1 MMPGR
6 SYTPA
11 TIRWIIRSRKWILIG
26 PMVLFGVLSSFV
38 TYMMKDEYRAQ
49 TLILVVPQRVPEKYV
64 GPAVAESIE
73 QRLQSISPQIMSE
86 SRLER
91 IITEL
96 DLYPD
101 KRGQRGGMEEIVA
114 EMRSDISVE
123 IIKGDLFRVIYSGT
137 NPYKVMQVTQRL
149 ASLFVEENLKDREQL
164 ASGTNRFLE
173 SQLDNTRKALEVQER
188 KVQEYRQTHAGELPT
203 QMGAN
208 LQVLQAASFQ
218 FQTGEETL
226 SRDRDR
232 RLELERTLAEL
243 TQAEQQAKSEKKP
256 DSSATAKPAAAAG
269 QGTTT
274 PPADGA
280 STGTNAE
287 TATAPDAPPSNVTP
301 TADFATNV
309 AILQSLQRQLAS
321 LQIRLKPD
329 HPDVIRTKRLIA
341 DMQRAIG
348 AGRGGS
354 DEGVSIDPAAAV
366 RAARISQ
373 VRSQIDNI
381 DKEISRKVADQ
392 EKLKAQIQ
400 TLQHRVEN
408 EPTRESELI
417 SLTRDYDTSKATY
430 QSLLARREE
439 AGIAADLERQQ
450 VGQQFKTLDPARLP
464 EKPYRPNRELINL
477 IAAGAGLALGI
488 GLTVLLEIR
497 DQSFRNA
504 LEVVPVLS
512 LPVLASVPAIMTRTE
527 RLRAKRL
534 VLAALTVFLTLVGS
548 GGAVA
553 YKYGFIDFSA
563 FKFW

>member
-11 TIRWIIRSRKWILIG
+11 TIRWIARNRKWLLIG
-26 PMVLFGVLSSFV
+26 PGLLFGSVAMMT
-38 TYMMKDEYRAQ
+38 TYLMKDEYRAQ
-49 TLILVVPQRVPEKYV
+49 TLILVVPQKVPEKYV
-64 GPAVAESIE
+64 GSAVAESIE
-73 QRLQSISPQIMSE
+73 QRLQSIQPQILSE

-96 DLYPD
+96 DLYPN
-101 KRGQRGGMEEIVA
+101 KRGKRGGMEEIVA
-114 EMRSDISVE
+114 DMRGDINVE
-123 IIKGDLFRVIYSGT
+123 IIKGDLFRVTYTGS

-149 ASLFVEENLKDREQL
+149 ASLFVEENLKDREQI
-164 ASGTNRFLE
+164 ANGTNRFLE
-173 SQLDNTRKALEVQER
+173 SQLDNTRRALEEQER
-188 KVQEYRQTHAGELPT
+188 KVRQYRETHAGELPS
-203 QMGAN
+203 QVGAN

-243 TQAEQQAKSEKKP
+243 NQAEQQAKDKVKEAREKKQSEAAAGSGVTL
-256 DSSATAKPAAAAG
+256 DPAAAG
-269 QGTTT
+269 VTGDV
-274 PPADGA
+274 PPA
-280 STGTNAE
+280 SL
-287 TATAPDAPPSNVTP
+287 PPT
-301 TADFATNV
+301 TDLATNM
-309 AILQSLQRQLAS
+309 ARLQLLQRQLAG
-321 LQIRLKPD
+321 LLLRLKPE
-329 HPDVIRTKRLIA
+329 HPDVIRAKRLIA
-341 DMQRAIG
+341 DTEKAIG
-348 AGRGGS
+348 LSQGAVTTEDGAI
-354 DEGVSIDPAAAV
+354 IDPGAAV
-366 RAARISQ
+366 RTARIAQ
-373 VRSQIDNI
+373 VRLQIDNI
-381 DKEISRKVADQ
+381 DKEIGRKTAEQD
-392 EKLKAQIQ
+392 KLKLQIQ
-400 TLQHRVEN
+400 TLQKRVEN

-417 SLTRDYDTSKATY
+417 SLTRDYDTSRATY

-464 EKPYRPNRELINL
+464 EKPSGPNRQRINM

-488 GLTVLLEIR
+488 ALTVLLEIR

-504 LEVVPVLS
+504 VEIVPVLS

-527 RLRAKRL
+527 RVRARRL
-534 VLAALTVFLTLVGS
+534 VLAVMTLFLTLLGS

-553 YKYGFIDFSA
+553 YKYGIIDFNA

>member
-11 TIRWIIRSRKWILIG
+11 TIRWIVRNRKWLLIG
-26 PMVLFGVLSSFV
+26 PMLVFGTLSLAF

-49 TLILVVPQRVPEKYV
+49 TLILVVPQKVPEKYV
-64 GPAVAESIE
+64 GSAVAESIE
-73 QRLQSISPQIMSE
+73 QRLQSIQPQILSE

-96 DLYPD
+96 DLYPN
-101 KRGQRGGMEEIVA
+101 KRGKRGGMEEIVA
-114 EMRSDISVE
+114 DMRSDISVE
-123 IIKGDLFRVIYSGT
+123 IIKGDLFRVIYSGS

-149 ASLFVEENLKDREQL
+149 ASLFVEENLKDREQI
-164 ASGTNRFLE
+164 ANGTNRFLE
-173 SQLDNTRKALEVQER
+173 SQLDNTRRALEEQER
-188 KVQEYRQTHAGELPT
+188 KVREYRQTHAGELPS
-203 QMGAN
+203 QVGAN
-208 LQVLQAASFQ
+208 LQVLQASSFQ

-243 TQAEQQAKSEKKP
+243 NQAEQLAREKEKEKEKKGDAALP
-256 DSSATAKPAAAAG
+256 APAAAGVAG
-269 QGTTT
+269 AEGPSATTA
-274 PPADGA
+274 PPAA
-280 STGTNAE
+280 M
-287 TATAPDAPPSNVTP
+287 TP
-301 TADFATNV
+301 TSDLATNL
-309 AILQSLQRQLAS
+309 AMLQTLQRSLAG

-329 HPDVIRTKRLIA
+329 HPDIIRTKRLIA
-341 DMQRAIG
+341 DMEKAIG
-348 AGRGGS
+348 VGQGAEPGEVVR
-354 DEGVSIDPAAAV
+354 VDPGAAV
-366 RAARISQ
+366 RTARISQ
-373 VRSQIDNI
+373 VRAQIDNI
-381 DKEISRKVADQ
+381 DKEIARKTAEQ
-392 EKLKAQIQ
+392 EKLKVQIQ
-400 TLQHRVEN
+400 TLQRRVEN

-417 SLTRDYDTSKATY
+417 GLTRDYDTSRATY

-464 EKPYRPNRELINL
+464 EKPSGPNRQRINL
-477 IAAGAGLALGI
+477 IAAGAGLALGL

-504 LEVVPVLS
+504 VEIVPVLS

-527 RLRAKRL
+527 RLRARRL
-534 VLAALTVFLTLVGS
+534 VLAMMTIFLTLAGS

-553 YKYGFIDFSA
+553 YKYGIIDFAA

>member
-11 TIRWIIRSRKWILIG
+11 TIRWIIRNRKSLLIG
-26 PMVLFGVLSSFV
+26 PMLLFGASALGA

-49 TLILVVPQRVPEKYV
+49 TLILVVPQKVPEKYV
-64 GPAVAESIE
+64 GAAVAETIE

-96 DLYPD
+96 DLYPN
-101 KRGQRGGMEEIVA
+101 KRGKRGGMEEIVA
-114 EMRSDISVE
+114 DMRGDINVE
-123 IIKGDLFRVIYSGT
+123 IMRGDLFRVTYTGS

-149 ASLFVEENLKDREQL
+149 ASLFVEENLKDREQI
-164 ASGTNRFLE
+164 ANGTNRFLE
-173 SQLDNTRKALEVQER
+173 SQLDNTRRALEEQER
-188 KVQEYRQTHAGELPT
+188 KVREYRQTHAGELPS
-203 QMGAN
+203 QVGAN

-243 TQAEQQAKSEKKP
+243 NQLEQEARDKEKEKAKKP
-256 DSSATAKPAAAAG
+256 ADASAAAVAPAPTAVGAEGQSPAAANV
-269 QGTTT
+269 
-274 PPADGA
+274 PPT
-280 STGTNAE
+280 SL
-287 TATAPDAPPSNVTP
+287 TP
-301 TADFATNV
+301 TSDLATNL
-309 AILQSLQRQLAS
+309 ARLQLLQRYLGD
-321 LQIRLKPD
+321 LQTRLKPG
-329 HPDVIRTKRLIA
+329 HPDVVRAQRLIA
-341 DMQRAIG
+341 DMQRAISVSQG
-348 AGRGGS
+348 AAPG
-354 DEGVSIDPAAAV
+354 EVVSVDPGTAV
-366 RAARISQ
+366 RSARIAQ
-373 VRSQIDNI
+373 VRAQIDNI
-381 DKEISRKVADQ
+381 DKEIARKATEQ
-392 EKLKAQIQ
+392 ERLKVQIQ
-400 TLQHRVEN
+400 TLQRRVEN

-417 SLTRDYDTSKATY
+417 GLTRDYDTSKATY

-464 EKPYRPNRELINL
+464 EKPSGPNRQRINL
-477 IAAGAGLALGI
+477 IAAGVGLALGL

-504 LEVVPVLS
+504 VEIVPVLS

-527 RLRAKRL
+527 RLRARRL
-534 VLAALTVFLTLVGS
+534 VLAVMTLFLTLVGS

-553 YKYGFIDFSA
+553 YRYGFIDFAA